1 MKKLLIAAAV
11 SATKI
16 SINNNQQQW
25 KDNIKLFFNRKRRIQ
40 VISCPLYRTSVFLQS
55 HDLLP

>member
-25 KDNIKLFFNRKRRIQ
+25 KDNIKLFFNRKRP
-40 VISCPLYRTSVFLQS
+40 CMK
-55 HDLLP
+55 